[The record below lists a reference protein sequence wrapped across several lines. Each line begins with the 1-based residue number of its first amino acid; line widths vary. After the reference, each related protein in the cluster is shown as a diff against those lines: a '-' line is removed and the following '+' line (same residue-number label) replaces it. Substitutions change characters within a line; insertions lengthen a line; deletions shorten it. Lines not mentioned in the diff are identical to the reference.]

1 MSSKLLLAV
10 LGLVVAGLDLG
21 QAESTIELLPPSFPE
36 CFCSDLTLRKDPAT
50 IVSIGIHLALGE
62 HFLGPD
68 FRAIILCSFQLL
80 CCTVAQTDA
89 K

>member
-10 LGLVVAGLDLG
+10 LVLVVAGLDLG

-62 HFLGPD
+62 HFLGPNFEPD
-68 FRAIILCSFQLL
+68 PAVSS
-80 CCTVAQTDA
+80 CCVAHYTRQTDA